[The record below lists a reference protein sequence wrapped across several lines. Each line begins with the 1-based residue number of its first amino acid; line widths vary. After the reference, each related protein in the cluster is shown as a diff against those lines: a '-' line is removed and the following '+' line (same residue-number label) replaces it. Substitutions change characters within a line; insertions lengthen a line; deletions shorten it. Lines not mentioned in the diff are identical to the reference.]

1 MMIAMITTTAIAPM
15 ISWVRL
21 LPFDERRAA
30 ATDCRPAAG
39 FFAAGEPLAAAVFGW
54 GVFGWPALGCTPLD
68 VAPDFPEG
76 VRLLFDCATE

>member
-21 LPFDERRAA
+21 LPLDERRAA

-39 FFAAGEPLAAAVFGW
+39 FFTADEPLAAAGFG
-54 GVFGWPALGCTPLD
+54 
-68 VAPDFPEG
+68 
-76 VRLLFDCATE
+76 